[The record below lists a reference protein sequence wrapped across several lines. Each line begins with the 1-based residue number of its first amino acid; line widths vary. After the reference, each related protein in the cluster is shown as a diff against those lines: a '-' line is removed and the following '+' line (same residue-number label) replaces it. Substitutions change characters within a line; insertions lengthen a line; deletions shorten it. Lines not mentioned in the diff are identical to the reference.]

1 MDTKLDNTAMR
12 HQKNISAYCLSVIC
26 EMLKELVR
34 ASFSGALKN
43 NENNSSFDTMT
54 QGHPEMKLICL
65 DFSKQTE
72 GSACQYHSSC
82 FFKLKFI
89 YSEKVT
95 QFCEIFNLLLSY
107 VVPVKSKVK
116 ILQNFVAFSEYM
128 NFMWLMPDL
137 HKKS

>member
-1 MDTKLDNTAMR
+1 MQL
-12 HQKNISAYCLSVIC
+12 QKKISSYCLSVIC

-72 GSACQYHSSC
+72 GSASQSYSCC
-82 FFKLKFI
+82 FFKLIFGLLIIQRFFLFHTITYK
-89 YSEKVT
+89 SRLT
-95 QFCEIFNLLLSY
+95 Q
-107 VVPVKSKVK
+107 KK
-116 ILQNFVAFSEYM
+116 
-128 NFMWLMPDL
+128 L
-137 HKKS
+137 HKKTDGIFSIYGKNGIIP

>member
-1 MDTKLDNTAMR
+1 MR
-12 HQKNISAYCLSVIC
+12 LQKKISSYCLSVIC

-72 GSACQYHSSC
+72 GSTGIFLNEKLLQNN
-82 FFKLKFI
+82 LKFI
-89 YSEKVT
+89 
-95 QFCEIFNLLLSY
+95 F
-107 VVPVKSKVK
+107 
-116 ILQNFVAFSEYM
+116 
-128 NFMWLMPDL
+128 
-137 HKKS
+137 